1 MLRGERIRVYRNE
14 LLGVYETGPEREMDG
29 ALKTSADADTHVSDV
44 EACEKKREGRFVVK
58 KRGMGR
64 RRRSERGRGKNARQI
79 PSGNAARLSVYTV
92 RVRLWSTNHIAMH
105 RYLRTMYSLSGV

>member
-44 EACEKKREGRFVVK
+44 EACEEKREGRFVVK
-58 KRGMGR
+58 KGNGKKEK
-64 RRRSERGRGKNARQI
+64 ERKGK
-79 PSGNAARLSVYTV
+79 GKECE
-92 RVRLWSTNHIAMH
+92 TNIEWECCE
-105 RYLRTMYSLSGV
+105 T